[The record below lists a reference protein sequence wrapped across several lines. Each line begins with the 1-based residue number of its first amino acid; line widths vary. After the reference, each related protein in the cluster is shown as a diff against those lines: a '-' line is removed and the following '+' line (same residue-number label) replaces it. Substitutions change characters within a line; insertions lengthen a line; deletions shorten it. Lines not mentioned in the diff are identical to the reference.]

1 MPERLQRL
9 LREPLLHF
17 MAIAAVL
24 FAVNAA
30 LNPAVLRPSGNGIVV
45 TEGRIRQLAE
55 SFQLVSGR
63 MPDVRELE
71 ALVEDFVI
79 EEAAYR
85 EALAMGL
92 DVDDTVVRRRLRQ
105 KLEFLLEDVSAI
117 EEPTE
122 TELTEFMETHAERYA
137 TPRRVAIRQVLASA
151 DRRGDAAPADAAAML
166 ARLRSGA
173 SPETLGDASLLPAAA
188 PLTSREGLASIYG
201 DAFADAAFS
210 SQDEGWFGP
219 VASPFGY
226 HVVQITGRSELQTP
240 SLETVGERVRA
251 DWVDMRRQ
259 SIREEQRKRL
269 LGRYDVRIEW
279 PAAARPATGR
289 PASESRQ

>member
-24 FAVNAA
+24 FAVNAVV
-30 LNPAVLRPSGNGIVV
+30 NPSILRPSGNEIIV
-45 TEGRIRQLAE
+45 TEGRVRQLAE

-63 MPDVRELE
+63 IPDARELE
-71 ALVEDFVI
+71 ALVDDFVI

-105 KLEFLLEDVSAI
+105 KLEFLLEDVSAVD
-117 EEPTE
+117 EPTDS
-122 TELTEFMETHAERYA
+122 ELTEFMATHPDRYA
-137 TPRRVAIRQVLASA
+137 TPQRLSLQQVLASA
-151 DRRGDAAPADAAAML
+151 DKRGDAASSDAATML
-166 ARLRSGA
+166 ARLRAGTA
-173 SPETLGDASLLPAAA
+173 PEKLGDESLLPAAV

-201 DAFADAAFS
+201 DAFAEAVFS
-210 SQDEGWFGP
+210 TSEDNWFGP

-226 HVVQITGRSELQTP
+226 HLVQITGRSEPKTP
-240 SLETVGERVRA
+240 SLEMVGERVRA
-251 DWVDMRRQ
+251 DWIDVRRQ
-259 SIREEQRKRL
+259 SIREEQRQRL
-269 LGRYDVRIEW
+269 LGRYDIRVEW
-279 PAAARPATGR
+279 PAGSQPKPPPADG
-289 PASESRQ
+289 PAQ

>member
-24 FAVNAA
+24 FAVNAVV
-30 LNPAVLRPSGNGIVV
+30 NPSILRPSGNEIIV

-63 MPDVRELE
+63 MPDARELE
-71 ALVEDFVI
+71 ALVDDFVI

-105 KLEFLLEDVSAI
+105 KLEFLLEDVSAVD
-117 EEPTE
+117 EPTDS
-122 TELTEFMETHAERYA
+122 ELTEFMETHLDRYA
-137 TPRRVAIRQVLASA
+137 APQRLSLQQVLASA
-151 DRRGDAAPADAAAML
+151 DKRGDDAPSDAAAML
-166 ARLRSGA
+166 ARLRAGA
-173 SPETLGDASLLPAAA
+173 APETLGDESLLPAAV

-201 DAFADAAFS
+201 DAFAEAVFS
-210 SQDEGWFGP
+210 ASEDTWFGP

-226 HVVQITGRSELQTP
+226 HLVQITGRSEPKTP
-240 SLETVGERVRA
+240 SLEMVGERVRA
-251 DWVDMRRQ
+251 DWIDVRRQ
-259 SIREEQRKRL
+259 SIREEQRQRL
-269 LGRYDVRIEW
+269 LGRYDIRVEW
-279 PAAARPATGR
+279 PAGSQPKPPPADG
-289 PASESRQ
+289 PAQ